1 MEPLRLEVDRR
12 LLRLAWYGRRLALV
26 AVAALA
32 GAWFAGARWAG
43 PATLVLGGGY
53 IGGALATGVLCRS
66 IRPLSAIVEAV
77 LENRD
82 S

>member
-12 LLRLAWYGRRLALV
+12 LLRLAWYGRRLALM

-32 GAWFAGARWAG
+32 GAWFAGVYWAG
-43 PATLVLGGGY
+43 SVALVIGGGY

-66 IRPLSAIVEAV
+66 IRPLSSIVEAV
-77 LENRD
+77 LENQD